1 MMTGGEVEEEEVDM
15 MVEVIIDVGIEE
27 GMMSQD
33 HRMVGNGPSQMV
45 EEAGTKAI
53 QIETGWTH
61 SNTAVAKVSTL
72 VRQIHGGV
80 LHPPWTLSHPDF
92 FHQGV
97 PLSENPLVPRKNFRA
112 KCPFRPIFAF

>member
-27 GMMSQD
+27 DMMSQD

-61 SNTAVAKVSTL
+61 SNTAVAKVSTSF
-72 VRQIHGGV
+72 VQISAGCHLRRVISKWSV
-80 LHPPWTLSHPDF
+80 LPTSLYALPTTVS
-92 FHQGV
+92 Q
-97 PLSENPLVPRKNFRA
+97 
-112 KCPFRPIFAF
+112 